1 MDDDQKPF
9 FSEWMNCVYIT
20 RHSYSGWGHTNRFR
34 TSMLQ
39 PTIDDILSFNSL
51 FAQGL
56 HIILVHSHTPVL
68 RLQILGIG
76 VDFILQLSIM

>member
-1 MDDDQKPF
+1 
-9 FSEWMNCVYIT
+9 
-20 RHSYSGWGHTNRFR
+20 
-34 TSMLQ
+34 MLQ